1 MVFSEKLESKFLG
14 YITILFLFL
23 FKLFLHYFMIDN
35 LHLRDSRSEE
45 NKIEEIMFRAVN
57 LFEKTGLKDL
67 AEKWDTI
74 LKMYAG
80 KKELSNPSS

>member
-1 MVFSEKLESKFLG
+1 ML
-14 YITILFLFL
+14 
-23 FKLFLHYFMIDN
+23 DN
-35 LHLRDSRSEE
+35 SSLRENTSEE
-45 NKIEEIMFRAVN
+45 NQIEDILFRAVN

-80 KKELSNPSS
+80 KKELSNPSFLESQF

>member
-1 MVFSEKLESKFLG
+1 ML
-14 YITILFLFL
+14 
-23 FKLFLHYFMIDN
+23 DN
-35 LHLRDSRSEE
+35 LSLKDTTSEE
-45 NKIEEIMFRAVN
+45 NQIEEILYRAVS

-80 KKELSNPSS
+80 KKELIKTDIY

>member
-1 MVFSEKLESKFLG
+1 ML
-14 YITILFLFL
+14 
-23 FKLFLHYFMIDN
+23 DN
-35 LHLRDSRSEE
+35 SSLRENTSEE
-45 NKIEEIMFRAVN
+45 NQIEDILFRAVN

-80 KKELSNPSS
+80 KKELSDPSFLEP

>member
-1 MVFSEKLESKFLG
+1 MLE
-14 YITILFLFL
+14 
-23 FKLFLHYFMIDN
+23 N
-35 LHLRDSRSEE
+35 LPLRENRSEE
-45 NKIEEIMFRAVN
+45 KQIEDILFRAVN

-80 KKELSNPSS
+80 KKELSNPSFLETQF

>member
-1 MVFSEKLESKFLG
+1 ML
-14 YITILFLFL
+14 
-23 FKLFLHYFMIDN
+23 DN
-35 LHLRDSRSEE
+35 LPLRENRSEE
-45 NKIEEIMFRAVN
+45 KQIEDILFRAVN

-80 KKELSNPSS
+80 KKELSNPSFLETQF

>member
-1 MVFSEKLESKFLG
+1 
-14 YITILFLFL
+14 
-23 FKLFLHYFMIDN
+23 MIDN

-80 KKELSNPSS
+80 KKELSNPSLLDSQF

>member
-1 MVFSEKLESKFLG
+1 ML
-14 YITILFLFL
+14 
-23 FKLFLHYFMIDN
+23 DN
-35 LHLRDSRSEE
+35 LSLKDTTSEE
-45 NKIEEIMFRAVN
+45 NQIEEILYRAVS

-80 KKELSNPSS
+80 KKKLIKTDIY